1 MRIKAHPPT
10 HPPNQPTNRP
20 THRPRC
26 GYIADSPIA
35 QGLLSG
41 KYSAANPPAGPR
53 RAFFTDARFK
63 DISVL
68 IDLLKKVGAEHGGA
82 TPAQVSLNWLL
93 CKGALPIPG
102 AKTAAQ
108 VADLAGALGWR
119 LSEGEVAEL
128 DAVSARIPSSSGAPF
143 EKW

>member
-1 MRIKAHPPT
+1 M
-10 HPPNQPTNRP
+10 
-20 THRPRC
+20 
-26 GYIADSPIA
+26 
-35 QGLLSG
+35 
-41 KYSAANPPAGPR
+41 
-53 RAFFTDARFK
+53 
-63 DISVL
+63 L

-119 LSEGEVAEL
+119 LGDGEVAEL

>member
-1 MRIKAHPPT
+1 MEACREAGT
-10 HPPNQPTNRP
+10 TLVA
-20 THRPRC
+20 
-26 GYIADSPIA
+26 YSPIC

-41 KYSAANPPAGPR
+41 KYSRANPPQGPR
-53 RAFFTDARFK
+53 RAFFTDARFAEV
-63 DISVL
+63 DT
-68 IDLLKKVGAEHGGA
+68 LLDVMRKVGAEHGGK
-82 TPAQVSLNWLL
+82 TPTQVALNWTL

-102 AKTAAQ
+102 AKSAAQ

-128 DAVSARIPSSSGAPF
+128 DAVSARIPSSTGAPF